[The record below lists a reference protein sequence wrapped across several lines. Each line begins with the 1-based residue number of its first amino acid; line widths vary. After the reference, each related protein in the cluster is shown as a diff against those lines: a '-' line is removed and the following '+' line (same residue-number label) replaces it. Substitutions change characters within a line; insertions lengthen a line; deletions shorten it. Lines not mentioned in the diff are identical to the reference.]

1 MPSFED
7 LRYAIRRRAR
17 RGKYALEDASYAV
30 RRTRRQVFSRA
41 GGPWSGLTLRA
52 RYRLVVAIGA
62 IVVAIVGI
70 ALIAV
75 PNLPCQAPG
84 GDECPPEDEAIGLV
98 PGDSIAYAHLDTDPG
113 TEQYERA
120 TALAER
126 LPTVTAQL
134 VARLPT
140 ARGASIDYARDVEP
154 WLGGEA
160 ALALVPAGSGNAK
173 PTLLLEVGDEAR
185 AGRFVDEL
193 VGRDPGTESHDA
205 VEVRIARGG
214 LAVALVGGFVVA
226 GPRQQ
231 VVRVI
236 ETESGGHSLADE
248 GPADDALD
256 GLPDLRL
263 AELYVPEDGADELLA
278 PDAPLGSFEAFVDA
292 RATAGAAAA
301 LVATGSGLELEIHSV
316 LDPERAES
324 APGFFAAFPSF
335 EPGLA
340 GELSEDALAYLALG
354 DPQRSI
360 AGLLSQA
367 TAEAPA
373 IAESFE
379 DVGERLR
386 DAGNV
391 NVQREVLPLLTSQA
405 ALAVEPGEVGAGAP
419 EAEGPGG
426 AGAAQVGPEVAP
438 TPGVPLVSLIVDD
451 VDTEQAAK
459 TLSGL
464 QAPIAKALDPQGS
477 LRAPVFREEE
487 VEGVTARSLRISPTV
502 DLTYAIVDGKLV
514 ISTDRDG
521 VERVA
526 SDESSLEDSDRF
538 EAATEGFPDEVSALL
553 YLNVGGLLKLAEA
566 AGLSEDPGYAL
577 FAEEFRR
584 LEGLGVAV
592 ERGDEDI
599 DTEIRLTIAE

>member
-1 MPSFED
+1 VPSFED

-17 RGKYALEDASYAV
+17 RGKYVLEDASYAL
-30 RRTRRQVFSRA
+30 RRTRRRVFSRA
-41 GGPWSGLTLRA
+41 GDSWSGLTLRA
-52 RYRLVVAIGA
+52 RYRTAAAAA
-62 IVVAIVGI
+62 IVVAVLAV

-75 PNLPCQAPG
+75 PNLPCQGPG

-113 TEQYERA
+113 TEQYEHA
-120 TALAER
+120 ASLAER
-126 LPTVTAQL
+126 LPTVTEQL
-134 VARLPT
+134 LARLPT
-140 ARGASIDYARDVEP
+140 PRGPSIDYTRDVEP

-160 ALALVPAGSGNAK
+160 ALAVVPAGSGNAK
-173 PTLLLEVGDEAR
+173 PALLLEVGDEAR
-185 AGRFVDEL
+185 AGRFVDDL
-193 VGRDPGTESHDA
+193 AGRDPRTESHDD
-205 VEVRIARGG
+205 VDVRIAGGG

-226 GPRQQ
+226 GPQQQ

-248 GPADDALD
+248 DPAGDALD

-263 AELYVPEDGADELLA
+263 AELYVSEDGADELLA
-278 PDAPLGSFEAFVDA
+278 PDAPLASFEAFVNA
-292 RATAGAAAA
+292 RATLGAAAA
-301 LVATGSGLELEIHSV
+301 LVATESGLKLELHSV

-335 EPGLA
+335 EPRLA

-354 DPQRSI
+354 DPQQSI

-373 IAESFE
+373 IAKSFE
-379 DVGERLR
+379 DVGGRLR
-386 DAGNV
+386 EAGKV
-391 NVQREVLPLLTSQA
+391 NLERDVLPLLTSQA
-405 ALAVEPGEVGAGAP
+405 ALAVEPSEGGAGAP
-419 EAEGPGG
+419 EADGPGG
-426 AGAAQVGPEVAP
+426 GGAAQVGPEVAP
-438 TPGVPLVSLIVDD
+438 TPGVPFVSLIVDD

-464 QAPIAKALDPQGS
+464 QAPIAKALDPQRG
-477 LRAPVFREEE
+477 LQAPVFREEK
-487 VEGVTARSLRISPTV
+487 VDGVTARSLRISPTV
-502 DLTYAIVDGKLV
+502 DLTYAVVDGKLV

-521 VERVA
+521 VTRVA
-526 SDESSLEDSDRF
+526 SDESSLEDADRF
-538 EAATEGFPDEVSALL
+538 EAATEGFADEVSALL

-599 DTEIRLTIAE
+599 DTEIRLTIAQ